1 MRKKKQ
7 SAHLSSVLGAE
18 VGSHSLILSARVSDS
33 LKTGSWPRDHIW
45 SRMVLKHFLGFP
57 GGSDGKESTCN
68 PGDLGW
74 EDPLEEGMG
83 TDSSILAWKSP
94 WTEEPGRLQS
104 MRSQRVRHDWTTFT
118 QSISKYFLASAP
130 LLTLPRTHWTSS
142 NLNWKALEGGF
153 SFFLFFFFNIYLY
166 LEMSGLNCST

>member
-18 VGSHSLILSARVSDS
+18 VGPHSLILSAMVSDS

-83 TDSSILAWKSP
+83 TDSSILA
-94 WTEEPGRLQS
+94 
-104 MRSQRVRHDWTTFT
+104 
-118 QSISKYFLASAP
+118 
-130 LLTLPRTHWTSS
+130 
-142 NLNWKALEGGF
+142 
-153 SFFLFFFFNIYLY
+153 
-166 LEMSGLNCST
+166 